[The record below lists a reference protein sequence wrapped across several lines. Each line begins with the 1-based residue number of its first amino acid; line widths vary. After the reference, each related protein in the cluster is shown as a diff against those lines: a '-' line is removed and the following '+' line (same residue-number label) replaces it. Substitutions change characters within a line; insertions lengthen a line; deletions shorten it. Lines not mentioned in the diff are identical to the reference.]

1 MAGVSK
7 TVTSMNER
15 VIEVQR
21 EALIKLRE
29 NETIGDAVVRQR
41 QRDLDLASML
51 LDSSSVNEN
60 DAGGGM
66 WSPYGADAG
75 VTDSTR

>member
-1 MAGVSK
+1 MCQRLVAP
-7 TVTSMNER
+7 
-15 VIEVQR
+15 IEAQR

-29 NETIGDAVVRQR
+29 NETIGDDVVRQR
-41 QRDLDLASML
+41 QRDLDFESML

-60 DAGGGM
+60 DAGM